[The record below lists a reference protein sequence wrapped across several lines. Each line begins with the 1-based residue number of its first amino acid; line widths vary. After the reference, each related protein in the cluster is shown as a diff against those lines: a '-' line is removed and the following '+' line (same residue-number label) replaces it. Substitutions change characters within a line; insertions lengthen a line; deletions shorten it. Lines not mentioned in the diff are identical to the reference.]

1 VLATDASTLAG
12 AVSEP
17 ESLAPPAPPA
27 PPASLRSLLCGNS
40 RYSARGDKPA
50 PAPARGPST
59 TNEGALLPASLEGGA
74 PNVDACTALMT
85 PLYFTPQKRVN
96 NRTTQIKYERST
108 KRKKREG

>member
-1 VLATDASTLAG
+1 MPTTDASTLA

-40 RYSARGDKPA
+40 RCSVRGDEPEPA
-50 PAPARGPST
+50 AAPTRGSST
-59 TNEGALLPASLEGGA
+59 TNEEGGA

-85 PLYFTPQKRVN
+85 PLYFP
-96 NRTTQIKYERST
+96 
-108 KRKKREG
+108 KKKESQ